1 MPSSAKPKPGRSLL
15 ASSTRSPIFQP
26 PSYYAAANGLPYV
39 RTRTPLP
46 ENSSIATPSVDQRPD
61 AVHYERFMPI
71 SYLPDPSPSDSSLE
85 FRPTETHATTGS
97 STTKSANRGKRQSQI
112 AGLPQIEAQL
122 LPSLRDT
129 INKMTR
135 PSRLAPPVTIVAEA
149 STSRRAGRYQRHEHG
164 AHHSDF
170 SSNAHDRNIPSR
182 PRRVLSPKT
191 FDPPDNDSPKMIAT
205 PVLPPV
211 NPEQKPFSCES
222 NQDTP
227 RPDSVPSEKASLA
240 TPTLRS
246 VKSLLTRK
254 LSTNSPKTVSSS
266 GSCKKALLKVS
277 TFDRTYVLLLIYAGH
292 SETPKA
298 DHG

>member
-1 MPSSAKPKPGRSLL
+1 MPSSAKPKPGRSML

-26 PSYYAAANGLPYV
+26 PSYYAAANGLPYG

-46 ENSSIATPSVDQRPD
+46 ENSTMPTPNVDQRPE

-85 FRPTETHATTGS
+85 FRPTEIHTSTGS
-97 STTKSANRGKRQSQI
+97 STTKSTNRGKRQSQI

-149 STSRRAGRYQRHEHG
+149 STSRRASRHQRYDHG

-170 SSNAHDRNIPSR
+170 STNAHDRNIPSR

-191 FDPPDNDSPKMIAT
+191 FDPPDNDSSKMIVP
-205 PVLPPV
+205 PVLLPV
-211 NPEQKPFSCES
+211 KSEQKPSSCES
-222 NQDTP
+222 SQDTP
-227 RPDSVPSEKASLA
+227 RPDSVSNEKSSLA

-254 LSTNSPKTVSSS
+254 LSTNSPNTVSSPES
-266 GSCKKALLKVS
+266 RKKGLFKVS
-277 TFDRTYVLLLIYAGH
+277 AFDHT
-292 SETPKA
+292 
-298 DHG
+298 